1 VSMNTVVQLLKLDWK
16 SATRSPVL
24 HKNILINLFLGL
36 TFLYLAVNFLVLG
49 FLLDELLMNVEIPE
63 VTYKLFPED
72 WVLRRLDRFLIY
84 YFLIDFL
91 VRYFMQKL
99 PAMAIQPL
107 LHLPIAKSKLINFM
121 LLKTVLSPFNIFQFL
136 ILGPFMYEVT
146 QNLDSTIAAW
156 AWVGGLTMLIFTFN
170 FFAIY
175 LKRSADLDWRIY
187 LAILASLITIAAT
200 TFFEIVDF
208 LAISGM
214 AFDALVDWPILV
226 SIPALLLVFSYWVN
240 FNYLRDNLYLSKI
253 SKRKSAEVTYAGTG
267 FLSRFGLVGKL
278 TELEFK
284 FIWRNKRPRA
294 VLLMTGLFLGYGLL
308 IFTQEETPMKVY
320 AYIMFAIIITGMFI
334 LNYGQYL
341 LGWDGGHFDH
351 VLTRRVSFEQY
362 YLSKYLMFALVS
374 TGCMLLSIPYV
385 YFGLDVLL
393 LIFCVFLF
401 NVGVTAHV
409 VMFFGSFNP
418 KKIDMSQTSMLNWQG
433 VGASQFL
440 LILPSLGLPIAVFT
454 VVNVFSSTNIALAV
468 LAAIGFAGLVA
479 TKLWMKMLAAWL
491 NSKRYEIASDF
502 RNG

>member
-1 VSMNTVVQLLKLDWK
+1 MNTVMQLLKLDWK

-36 TFLYLAVNFLVLG
+36 TFLYLAANFLLLG
-49 FLLDELLMNVEIPE
+49 FLVDDLLMNVEIPE
-63 VTYKLFPED
+63 VTYKLFPTD
-72 WVLRRLDRFLIY
+72 WVLRRLNRFLIY
-84 YFLIDFL
+84 YFLVDFL

-107 LHLPIAKSKLINFM
+107 LHLPIAKSKLIHFM

-136 ILGPFMYEVT
+136 ILGPFMYEVF
-146 QNLDSTIAAW
+146 QNLDSGWAAT
-156 AWVGGLTMLIFTFN
+156 AWVGGLILIIFTFN
-170 FFAIY
+170 FLAIY
-175 LKRSADLDWRIY
+175 LKRTADIDWRIY
-187 LAILASLITIAAT
+187 VGILATLLVIAAT
-200 TFFEIVDF
+200 TYFEIIDF
-208 LAISGM
+208 LAISGSL
-214 AFDALVDWPILV
+214 FNALVDWPILV
-226 SIPALLLVFSYWVN
+226 LVPALLLSFSYYINYN
-240 FNYLRDNLYLSKI
+240 FLRNNLYLSKI
-253 SKRKSAEVTYAGTG
+253 SKRKSSEVSYAGTG

-351 VLTRRVSFEQY
+351 ILTRRVSFEEY
-362 YLSKYLMFALVS
+362 YLSKYLMFAIVS
-374 TGCMLLSIPYV
+374 VVCMLLSIPYV
-385 YFGLDVLL
+385 YFGIDILI

-401 NVGVTAHV
+401 NIGVTAHV

-418 KKIDMSQTSMLNWQG
+418 KKIDMSQTSMMNWQG

-440 LILPSLGLPIAVFT
+440 LILPSLGLPIAVFALVKIFST
-454 VVNVFSSTNIALAV
+454 TNVALAV
-468 LAAIGFAGLVA
+468 LAVVGLAGLIA
-479 TKLWMKMLAAWL
+479 TKLWMRMLASWL